1 MTQARRDDR
10 IYTLRM
16 GPKDAG
22 VAIITALCLLGGLLM
37 MWSSTT
43 RTRAFA
49 DELSPLRLSYPA
61 DWRSVDSLQDVT
73 LKVENPF
80 TPSAFKT
87 SLSVEQRELD
97 PGAPPTLQTLLDRR
111 VEERQLLTGYHF
123 LDEGESLVGGARAMV
138 SEYAYVAQPIDGARR
153 AALPVVVHAREYI
166 VVTGANS
173 YYFTLAAPED
183 EFARARRQ
191 FDQIIESVVVE

>member
-1 MTQARRDDR
+1 MSQAHQVGR

-16 GPKDAG
+16 RPKDVG
-22 VAIITALCLLGGLLM
+22 VAIITALCLLGGLLL
-37 MWSSTT
+37 MWNSTAST
-43 RTRAFA
+43 HTFQ
-49 DELSPLRLSYPA
+49 DELSPLRLNYPA
-61 DWRSVDSLQDVT
+61 DWRSVDSLQDMT

-97 PGAPPTLQTLLDRR
+97 PAAPPTLQTLLDRR

-138 SEYAYVAQPIDGARR
+138 SEYAYVAQPIDEARR

-166 VVTGANS
+166 VVTGASS
-173 YYFTLAAPED
+173 YYFTLAAPEA
-183 EFARARRQ
+183 EFAEARRQ
-191 FDQIIESVVVE
+191 FDRIIESAVVE